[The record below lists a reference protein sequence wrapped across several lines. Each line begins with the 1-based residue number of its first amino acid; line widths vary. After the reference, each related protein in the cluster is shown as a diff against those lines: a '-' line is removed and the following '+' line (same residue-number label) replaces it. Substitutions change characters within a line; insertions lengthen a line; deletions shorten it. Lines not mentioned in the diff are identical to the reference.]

1 LDDQE
6 SELLTPTT
14 PTTSKIKAITLHQPW
29 ASLVG
34 KYKHYET
41 RGKATNYRGKI
52 AIHAAIR
59 QKTTDY
65 QVNELSDLLVGE
77 EIPFGSVI
85 AIAQLTECIKMT
97 EEFISQQTE
106 TELRCGLW
114 EVGRYAWKLENVE
127 ILDEP
132 IPARGMPG
140 LWEIELPI
148 TNYQLPVIQ
157 ELPITKPQFKTGEYI
172 LNGRVG
178 EIIEASPGEYF
189 SVKYG
194 NSHTDLKCYFWGQD
208 DELINSLAIAKRSE
222 GIAPQE
228 LVEKFVRENQLSTDI
243 EISLT
248 NDGTEKFVGENQLS
262 TDIEISLT
270 NDGTEQF
277 VRENQLSTGA
287 EISLTN
293 DGTEQF
299 VRENQLSTGAEISLT
314 NDGTEQFVRE
324 NQLSTGAEISLT
336 NDGTEQFVRE
346 NNLSTGAEISLT
358 NNSPKQF
365 VGENQL
371 STGAE
376 ISLTKKKKIA
386 SGSLAP
392 FIENKKLK
400 DGTIA
405 TYPKVSGERDPLN
418 HLHWRWGY
426 YYEIKIDGEWKNRSL
441 ATPAR
446 IVPQVK
452 IMIENDYPVE
462 EIKNA
467 ILHSKHQKRGNNS

>member
-1 LDDQE
+1 MMGFPIGWVEYPLADTGDLLSIQVPFIPALDTTYTTAGTALTSTDEQLHLNKQKLPSKE
-6 SELLTPTT
+6 SVTLPNSPELETATNLDNQTPTIT
-14 PTTSKIKAITLHQPW
+14 KIKAITLHQPW

-85 AIAQLTECIKMT
+85 AIAQLTDCIKMT
-97 EEFISQQTE
+97 EEFISQQSE

-140 LWEIELPI
+140 LWEFELPI
-148 TNYQLPVIQ
+148 TQ

-208 DELINSLAIAKRSE
+208 DELIDQLAIAKRSE

-228 LVEKFVRENQLSTDI
+228 LVEKFVRENNLSTDV

-248 NDGTEKFVGENQLS
+248 NDGTERFVRENNLS
-262 TDIEISLT
+262 TDAEVSLTNDGTERFVRENNLSPDAEVSLT
-270 NDGTEQF
+270 NDGTEQ
-277 VRENQLSTGA
+277 L
-287 EISLTN
+287 
-293 DGTEQF
+293 
-299 VRENQLSTGAEISLT
+299 
-314 NDGTEQFVRE
+314 
-324 NQLSTGAEISLT
+324 
-336 NDGTEQFVRE
+336 
-346 NNLSTGAEISLT
+346 
-358 NNSPKQF
+358 
-365 VGENQL
+365 
-371 STGAE
+371 
-376 ISLTKKKKIA
+376 
-386 SGSLAP
+386 
-392 FIENKKLK
+392 
-400 DGTIA
+400 
-405 TYPKVSGERDPLN
+405 
-418 HLHWRWGY
+418 
-426 YYEIKIDGEWKNRSL
+426 
-441 ATPAR
+441 
-446 IVPQVK
+446 
-452 IMIENDYPVE
+452 
-462 EIKNA
+462 
-467 ILHSKHQKRGNNS
+467 

>member
-1 LDDQE
+1 
-6 SELLTPTT
+6 
-14 PTTSKIKAITLHQPW
+14 
-29 ASLVG
+29 
-34 KYKHYET
+34 
-41 RGKATNYRGKI
+41 
-52 AIHAAIR
+52 
-59 QKTTDY
+59 
-65 QVNELSDLLVGE
+65 
-77 EIPFGSVI
+77 
-85 AIAQLTECIKMT
+85 
-97 EEFISQQTE
+97 
-106 TELRCGLW
+106 
-114 EVGRYAWKLENVE
+114 
-127 ILDEP
+127 
-132 IPARGMPG
+132 MPG
-140 LWEIELPI
+140 LWEIEIPCSLF
-148 TNYQLPVIQ
+148 PVPSS

-228 LVEKFVRENQLSTDI
+228 LVEKFVRENQLSTGA

-262 TDIEISLT
+262 TGAEISLT
-270 NDGTEQF
+270 NDGTEKF
-277 VRENQLSTGA
+277 VGENQLSTGA

-293 DGTEQF
+293 DGTEK
-299 VRENQLSTGAEISLT
+299 
-314 NDGTEQFVRE
+314 
-324 NQLSTGAEISLT
+324 
-336 NDGTEQFVRE
+336 FVRE
-346 NNLSTGAEISLT
+346 NNLSTD
-358 NNSPKQF
+358 
-365 VGENQL
+365 V
-371 STGAE
+371 E

-392 FIENKKLK
+392 FVENKKLK

-441 ATPAR
+441 PVAAR

-452 IMIENDYPVE
+452 IMIENHCPVE

-467 ILHSKHQKRGNNS
+467 ILQSKHQKRGNNS